1 MAKGIAKE
9 QRGTEMHLPTSKLM
23 AAFDRI
29 SIACPDIVAPTE
41 ARIIEAIGS
50 DVLAADVKRAL
61 RTAAQLGKVERVD
74 ADSTQKHWRRL

>member
-9 QRGTEMHLPTSKLM
+9 LGTEMHLPISKLM

-29 SIACPDIVAPTE
+29 SISCPDVIAPTE
-41 ARIIEAIGS
+41 ARIIEAIGG

-61 RTAAQLGKVERVD
+61 RTAARLGKVERVD